1 MAVRLASLM
10 CLLAALPAAANVAA
24 STRTPATFPLS
35 PGAALSWDHYP
46 ALREGTDSFSR
57 LILLLQVGL

>member
-1 MAVRLASLM
+1 M

-24 STRTPATFPLS
+24 STRTPATFTLS